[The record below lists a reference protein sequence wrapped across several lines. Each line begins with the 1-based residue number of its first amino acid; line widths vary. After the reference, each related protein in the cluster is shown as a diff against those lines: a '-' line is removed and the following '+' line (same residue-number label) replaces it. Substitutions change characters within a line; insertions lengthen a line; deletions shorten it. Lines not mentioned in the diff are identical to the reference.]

1 MSAPPNVEKKLL
13 GEILIG
19 AGLIS
24 TEQLDKALEQQKEI
38 GGRLGF
44 HLVRLGYISANAL
57 TSFLE
62 ENFGVGIIQEK
73 LTERQ
78 KASDAIPRHLALY
91 YRIAPIK
98 VEGDTLT
105 IAIAQIDHPNL
116 IQALSDVTGYKIDAL
131 IYPEQEIRSLLD
143 SSYKLPTERGLEL
156 FSFND
161 NMFAVIDTQKKI
173 KPLAAFQLV
182 NERDV
187 GEWLRSIIAE
197 AIKEKSREI
206 LIRPESDGAS
216 VSFKKDTFFLSDF
229 TLSSTLHDDMTFLL
243 FRLAKMNPV
252 QQHKPQH
259 GRFVAKIHDRKI
271 VMVASAFPTIYGFRF
286 LLEMFDERL
295 LRRSYDEMTQSFPD
309 LKARLE
315 DFLFH
320 KKQGICLITAPD
332 GSGRT
337 SFLYSLLLKCKEDYR
352 HVMTLEDRVRYP
364 IQGLNQTQ
372 VPEGEMEEGLENILS
387 QKPDLVAI
395 NTLRTLRS
403 AELAFLIG
411 ARTPVVA
418 VMSSYDSFVAIDW
431 LCRHSLK
438 SAIKAGLLHTVISSR
453 LLPRTCPSCSIPFE
467 PSPEQFHDWN
477 VPPDAEMKINQGC
490 DYCRNPD
497 NQHTELIFEVVAV
510 DSELIGW
517 IESNHS
523 AASLRQHARQANRR
537 VLFDVALRHAING
550 ELDTLSVVKLQS
562 VL

>member
-1 MSAPPNVEKKLL
+1 MSAPPNVQKRLL
-13 GEILIG
+13 GEILTG
-19 AGLIS
+19 AGLVS
-24 TEQLDKALEQQKEI
+24 PDQLEQALQQQKEN

-44 HLVRLGYISANAL
+44 NLVRLGYISATAL

-62 ENFGVGIIQEK
+62 ENFGVGIIQEQ

-78 KASDAIPRHLALY
+78 KAADAIPRHLALY

-98 VEGDTLT
+98 IEGDTLT
-105 IAIAQIDHPNL
+105 IAIAQIEHPNL
-116 IQALSDVTGYKIDAL
+116 LQALSDVTGYKIDAM

-143 SSYKLPTERGLEL
+143 SSYKVPTERGLEL

-161 NMFAVIDTQKKI
+161 NVFAVIDTAKKI

-187 GEWLRSIIAE
+187 GEWLRSIVAE

-206 LIRPESDGAS
+206 LIKPESDGAS

-229 TLSSTLHDDMTFLL
+229 ALAPALHDDMTFLL
-243 FRLAKMNPV
+243 FRLAKMNPI
-252 QQHKPQH
+252 QQQKPQH
-259 GRFVAKIHDRKI
+259 GRFIARIHDRKI
-271 VMVASAFPTIYGFRF
+271 VMVVSAFPTIYGFRF

-295 LRRSYDEMTQSFPD
+295 LRRGFDEMTQAFPD

-372 VPEGEMEEGLENILS
+372 VQEGEMEEGLENILS

-395 NTLRTLRS
+395 HTLRSLRS

-411 ARTPVVA
+411 ARTPVIA
-418 VMSSYDSFVAIDW
+418 VMSSYDSFVAVDW
-431 LCRHSLK
+431 LCRHNLR
-438 SAIKAGLLHTVISSR
+438 SAVKAGLLHTVISSR
-453 LLPRTCPSCSIPFE
+453 LLPRACPSCSIPFE
-467 PSPEQFHDWN
+467 PTAQQFREWKL
-477 VPPDAEMKINQGC
+477 PPDAQMKINQGC

-497 NQHTELIFEVVAV
+497 NQATELIFEVVAV
-510 DSELIGW
+510 DPEFIGW

-523 AASLRQHARQANRR
+523 AASLRQHARQAGRH
-537 VLFDVALRHAING
+537 VLFDVALQHAVRG